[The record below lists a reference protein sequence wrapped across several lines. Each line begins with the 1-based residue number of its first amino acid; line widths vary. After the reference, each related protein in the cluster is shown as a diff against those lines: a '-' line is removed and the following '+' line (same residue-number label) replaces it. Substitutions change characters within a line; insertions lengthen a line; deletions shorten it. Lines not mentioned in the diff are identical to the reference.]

1 MTTSTSVE
9 RRRIRARLALLSL
22 STALCSV
29 LAVEASAQ
37 SVAAPPAP
45 VRSSVDDRGVDML
58 TGNLYLDD
66 PELSIGTSDTGLS
79 LIRHWRSACCWIDNN
94 YMVAGVATDGSTAAV
109 EIDRTTHTF
118 SLVSGALK
126 SDQRDG
132 STIAYDGTSITYTDK
147 NGTIFRFDKTIMAN
161 LANYKGTPVSVA
173 TLITRPDGMKT
184 YLSYKRSS
192 YVSGSSTLYVVRLQS
207 VTNSLGYQLKYSYAS
222 NTLSSTTVDA
232 WALISD
238 VAAINNAVDYC
249 DPTADSCSLTQA
261 WPHVAY
267 SVSGSV
273 ETVTDPAARTKSYT
287 TTVSNG
293 NTLLTGA
300 RWPGFGSDNVVYG
313 YDSQSRVTSVTQAGY
328 SAPWNYT
335 YSGTYSQ
342 TTVSM
347 TTPSISTPRVALV
360 YNQNQLVSLTDENN
374 HKITYG
380 YDGFSRLSGYNLP
393 ENTSS
398 FGTTAWTMD
407 NRGNEQ
413 QIIKRQKDGSGP
425 ISSSASYPTTCTNLT
440 TCNQPITTTDANGAV
455 TNYYYNANGTLD
467 YVQAPAPVAGGARP
481 EVHYAYGS
489 VQAWVKNASGSVVAS
504 PDTVTVP
511 TGITTCI
518 TGAWPCAA
526 ANQRVISFAY
536 NAGPSAN
543 NGLLK
548 STTVASGTGSPSSTT
563 SYAYDSIGNTSTV
576 TGPDLVATT
585 NVYDA
590 DRNPTSVVSADPDG
604 TGPLLRRAANLHYA
618 ATGLLDTKAVGTV
631 NASGTFAAQQYV
643 FSTYDTANRKTAD
656 RLSNGSADSALTQ
669 YGYDGAGRLQCTA
682 IRMTISAYGALPAAC
697 TQSAATND
705 DQITQ
710 IDYEPAGLVSTVHS
724 GVGTSLASS
733 DAHYT
738 HTPDGLTQTL
748 TDANGNVT
756 TYEYDGYDRLT
767 KTRFPNP
774 TGGGSSTTDYVAITA
789 YDANFN
795 PTTQTVRGNPSAP
808 ITTTYDALNRPTH
821 VSYPGGS
828 WADPNVDYGYDNLGR
843 LVSGVATNG
852 HTMAIGYDALGN
864 KTSEADALSAM
875 TMQYDVSG
883 RRTRTTWADGFYV
896 TYEYDALGEMTV
908 IRENGASALATF
920 GYNDLGQRT
929 SLVRANGTSTSY
941 GYDAA
946 ARLASL
952 GLNLPAGAPSTAY
965 GFTYNPAGQIKQ
977 RTATNDAYAWTTTQ
991 NASQTYVPNGLNQ
1004 YTTIGAV
1011 TPTYDT
1017 KGNLTSAGPVSY
1029 SFNTLNQLSSVSDT
1043 GDRFAYDPAGRMDS
1057 ILDGNGTTLQGLQ
1070 HDGTMLVTE
1079 RGPVS
1084 AGSPIQRRYVF
1095 GPGTDEPLVWYE
1107 GAGTATK
1114 RYLMADERGSIV
1126 AVTDPAGQAVAINA
1140 YDEYGNRAANNIGR
1154 FQYTGQAWIPE
1165 LGMYNYKARIYSPAI
1180 GRFLQTDPI
1189 GYADGPNWYAY
1200 VGNDPLNKTD
1210 PSGLDKCPDYTLCSG
1225 QTIPSTTPQSG
1236 SGGSGGYD
1244 IGSGLFGGSG
1254 ALQAIA
1260 QDAAKNQLRTTYG
1273 AAPQSNRGCP
1283 GGPRVQYSFGVG
1295 AALAAIIPGGTLGA
1309 GITLSVPAGS
1319 SLGNGRWRGIQIG
1332 FSASQ
1337 SATVGLGAFVG
1348 VGPTAGVNFSNTPLS
1363 TGVTS
1368 ARHVDVEGGWGP
1380 AGSVGIDIPSGGGPA
1395 AASIALPSFKPGL
1408 GFGAYAGYGKSWT
1421 ETYALTPFCG

>member
-1 MTTSTSVE
+1 MTTSAFVE
-9 RRRIRARLALLSL
+9 RRRLRARLAFLSL
-22 STALCSV
+22 STALCSGLTV
-29 LAVEASAQ
+29 QASAQ
-37 SVAAPPAP
+37 SVAVPTPP
-45 VRSSVDDRGVDML
+45 VRSSVDDRGVDLL
-58 TGNLYLDD
+58 TGNLILDD
-66 PELSIGTSDTGLS
+66 PEISIGTSDTGLS
-79 LIRHWRSACCWIDNN
+79 LVRHLRFGSWIDNN
-94 YMVAGVATDGSTAAV
+94 YMVVGVANGSNAAV
-109 EIDRTTHTF
+109 EIDRTNHTF
-118 SLVSGALK
+118 SLVNGVMQ

-132 STIAYDGTSITYTDK
+132 ATLTYDNTLITYTDK
-147 NGTIFRFDKTIMAN
+147 DGTVYVFDKAIMDNAASYMAGN
-161 LANYKGTPVSVA
+161 HPVAIVKSV
-173 TLITRPDGMKT
+173 TRPTGLKT
-184 YLSYKRSS
+184 YFNYVRAS
-192 YVSGSSTLYVVRLQS
+192 YVSSGTTAYAVRLQS
-207 VTNSLGYQLKYSYAS
+207 VTNSLGYQLKYSYAT
-222 NTLSSTTVDA
+222 NALSSTTVRD
-232 WALISD
+232 WAHIVD

-249 DPTADSCSLTQA
+249 DPAADSCALTQA

-267 SVSGSV
+267 SVSGNV
-273 ETVTDPAARTKSYT
+273 ETVTDPAARTKSFT
-287 TTVSNG
+287 TDTS
-293 NTLLTGA
+293 TGRLA
-300 RWPGFGSDNVVYG
+300 SSRSPGFGSDNVSYG
-313 YDSQSRVTSVTQAGY
+313 YDSQGRVTSVTQAGF
-328 SAPWNYT
+328 SAPWTYT
-335 YSGTYSQ
+335 YSGNFSQ

-347 TTPSISTPRVALV
+347 TTPSIATPRVATVL
-360 YNQNQLVSLTDENN
+360 NQATLTSLTDENN
-374 HKITYG
+374 HTIRYG
-380 YDGFSRLSGYNLP
+380 FDQYLRLSGYYLP
-393 ENTSS
+393 ENTTN
-398 FGTTAWTMD
+398 FGTVAWVMD
-407 NRGNEQ
+407 NRGNET

-425 ISSSASYPTTCTNLT
+425 LSSYATFPTTCTNLA
-440 TCNQPITTTDANGAV
+440 TCNKPITTTDANGAV

-467 YVQAPAPVAGGARP
+467 YVQAPAPVPGAARP
-481 EVHYAYGS
+481 EVHYGYGS

-511 TGITTCI
+511 TSATTCI

-526 ANQRVISFAY
+526 ANQRVTTFAY

-543 NGLLK
+543 NGLLQ
-548 STTVASGTGSPSSTT
+548 STTVASGTGSPSGTT
-563 SYAYDSIGNTSTV
+563 SYAYDPIGNTSTV
-576 TGPDLVATT
+576 IGPDLIATT
-585 NVYDA
+585 NGYDA
-590 DRNPTSVVSADPDG
+590 DRNLTSVVSADPDG
-604 TGPLLRRAANLHYA
+604 TGPLQQRAVNLHYA
-618 ATGLLDTKAVGTV
+618 ATGLLDTKAVGTI
-631 NASGTFAAQQYV
+631 NSSGTFAAQQYV
-643 FSTYDTANRKTAD
+643 FSAYDAANRKTAD

-710 IDYEPAGLVSTVHS
+710 IDYEAAGLVSTVHS

-733 DAHYT
+733 DVHYT

-756 TYEYDGYDRLT
+756 TYEYDGYDRLA

-852 HTMAIGYDALGN
+852 HTTSIGYDALGN
-864 KTSEADALSAM
+864 KTSEVDALSTM
-875 TMQYDVSG
+875 TMQYDAAG

-896 TYEYDALGEMTV
+896 TYEYDTLGEMTV
-908 IRENGASALATF
+908 IRENGAAALATF
-920 GYNDLGQRT
+920 EYNDLGQRT
-929 SLVRANGTSTSY
+929 SLVRGNGTSTSY

-965 GFTYNPAGQIKQ
+965 GFSYNPSGQITK
-977 RTATNDAYAWTTTQ
+977 RTGTNDVYAWTGAQ

-1057 ILDGNGTTLQGLQ
+1057 ILDSNGTTLQGLQ

-1079 RGPVS
+1079 RGPASV
-1084 AGSPIQRRYVF
+1084 GSPIQRRYVF

-1107 GAGTATK
+1107 GAGTGTK

-1126 AVTDPAGQAVAINA
+1126 AVTDAAGQAVAINA

-1165 LGMYNYKARIYSPAI
+1165 LGMYDFKARIYSAAI
-1180 GRFLQTDPI
+1180 GRFLQTDPT

-1200 VGNDPLNKTD
+1200 VGNDPINKTD
-1210 PSGLDKCPDYTLCSG
+1210 PSGLAECPECYDLPPISYPASPT
-1225 QTIPSTTPQSG
+1225 QPG
-1236 SGGSGGYD
+1236 SSNNGGGSGYGF
-1244 IGSGLFGGSG
+1244 GSGILGGSG

-1260 QDAAKNQLRTTYG
+1260 QNAAKNRLRTTYG
-1273 AAPQSNRGCP
+1273 AAPQNDDIVVTARKAADKVGRCIAAQYGFGDGKTAAGLDLGKIASEIGSLPVFKPLVGIPVIGESSRFTNVLNYTSLKLGLNS
-1283 GGPRVQYSFGVG
+1283 RVQG
-1295 AALAAIIPGGTLGA
+1295 AALRGFTKAA
-1309 GITLSVPAGS
+1309 
-1319 SLGNGRWRGIQIG
+1319 
-1332 FSASQ
+1332 F
-1337 SATVGLGAFVG
+1337 
-1348 VGPTAGVNFSNTPLS
+1348 
-1363 TGVTS
+1363 
-1368 ARHVDVEGGWGP
+1368 
-1380 AGSVGIDIPSGGGPA
+1380 GSVRFATILGRANVVIGGA
-1395 AASIALPSFKPGL
+1395 LLAYDAASIAICS
-1408 GFGAYAGYGKSWT
+1408 T
-1421 ETYALTPFCG
+1421 RE